1 MFNILHTLYI
11 DLLKLLCIGGLE
23 MISNK
28 MKTLVSNSST
38 IRAMFEEG
46 KRLSEIYGEENVF
59 DYSIGNPNVE
69 PPESVKKVITDILN
83 EENPNL
89 VHGYM
94 NNSGYEDVRDAISA
108 FLNKKYNLLLSKD
121 NLIMTCGA
129 AGGLNI
135 ILKSILNPDEEVISF
150 SPFFGEYKNY
160 VENFNGKLVT
170 VPTNTETFEPDLK
183 ALDAAITEKTKA
195 LIINNPNNPTGVIY
209 SNEVLQG
216 LADLLNKK
224 QSELNTSIYL
234 ISDEPYR
241 EIIYDNIEVPCLLK
255 YYDNTFIGYSYSKSL
270 SLPGE
275 RIGYVVA
282 NSSMNDFEEMMSSLN
297 IANRILGFVNAP
309 SLFQRVIAKTLDAKV
324 DIDIYKRNRDL
335 LYNHLISLGFTCIKP
350 QGAFYLFPKS
360 PIEDDKKFCEDAK
373 QFNLLLVP
381 GSAFGCPGHVRL
393 SYCISYEKIKK
404 SLAAF
409 DKLATLYNLK

>member
-1 MFNILHTLYI
+1 
-11 DLLKLLCIGGLE
+11 
-23 MISNK
+23 MISDK
-28 MKTLVSNSST
+28 MKSLVANSST

-69 PPESVKKVITDILN
+69 PPERIKEVIFEILN
-83 EENPNL
+83 EETPNL

-94 NNSGYEDVRDAISA
+94 NNSGYEDVRSKISD
-108 FLNKKYNLLLSKD
+108 FLNQKHNLALTK
-121 NLIMTCGA
+121 NNIIMTCGA

-135 ILKSILNPDEEVISF
+135 ILKSILNPDDEVVTF
-150 SPFFGEYKNY
+150 SPYFGEYGNY
-160 VENFNGKLVT
+160 VQNFNGKLVIC
-170 VPTNTETFEPDLK
+170 PTNTETFEPDLK
-183 ALDAAITEKTKA
+183 ALSEVITSKTKA

-209 SNEVLQG
+209 SEKTIQDLSN
-216 LADLLNKK
+216 LLNKK
-224 QSELNTSIYL
+224 QKELNTTIYL

-241 EIIYDNIEVPCLLK
+241 EIVYDNVNVPCLLK

-275 RIGYVVA
+275 RIGYVVV
-282 NSSMNDFEEMMSSLN
+282 NSLIDDFNEMISSLN

-309 SLFQRVIAKTLDAKV
+309 SLFQRVIAKSLDSEV
-324 DIDIYKRNRDL
+324 DVSIYKRNRDL
-335 LYNHLISLGFTCIKP
+335 LYNHLISLGFTCVKP

-393 SYCISYEKIKK
+393 SYCISYEKIKN
-404 SLAAF
+404 SLQAF
-409 DKLATLYNLK
+409 DKLASLYNLK